1 MKNRNLP
8 LKGVGRDIHDFAGSR
23 HVTLMANYSE
33 AANRQAIERIAA
45 ASPFLVG
52 IERPGNVIPDLS
64 PLDFL
69 HAGPPL
75 AGWHEVC
82 GALRGAVV
90 GTLLRNGSSRDA
102 AAAEDMAARE
112 VRLISAQDR
121 FALGTYGGV
130 ITRDTPVLVVEN
142 RAAGTRS
149 YAALNEGR
157 GKALRYGSYEA
168 ETLKRLDWL
177 EGEFAEILDVAVRRS
192 GGIDL
197 FAILEQ
203 ALHMGDDGHSRQKA
217 ASALFANI
225 VAPFI
230 AETALGKESCARALR
245 FLAQNDIFFLPLT
258 MAAAKSAMLAAEGT
272 ADATLVTA
280 IAFNGATG
288 GIRVAGLSGW
298 WTVPV
303 PIARGQFFTGHEA
316 GDAGPVIGD
325 SEIAETMGLG
335 AFAMAGA
342 PALAR
347 YVGGSVEEA
356 TRLTT
361 EMYGITVAEH
371 PRFKIPAL
379 DYRGTPFGIDVRR
392 VAESGVTPVFNTGIA
407 HRTPGI
413 GQIGAG
419 FGRVPLA
426 CFKAARTALDAL
438 AGKGGRGA

>member
-1 MKNRNLP
+1 
-8 LKGVGRDIHDFAGSR
+8 
-23 HVTLMANYSE
+23 MANYSE

-52 IERPGNVIPDLS
+52 IERAGNVIPDLS

-230 AETALGKESCARALR
+230 AETALGKES
-245 FLAQNDIFFLPLT
+245 
-258 MAAAKSAMLAAEGT
+258 
-272 ADATLVTA
+272 
-280 IAFNGATG
+280 
-288 GIRVAGLSGW
+288 
-298 WTVPV
+298 
-303 PIARGQFFTGHEA
+303 
-316 GDAGPVIGD
+316 
-325 SEIAETMGLG
+325 
-335 AFAMAGA
+335 A
-342 PALAR
+342 PARCVSWRRTTFFSCRSPWRRQKAPC
-347 YVGGSVEEA
+347 S
-356 TRLTT
+356 RLK
-361 EMYGITVAEH
+361 EQ
-371 PRFKIPAL
+371 
-379 DYRGTPFGIDVRR
+379 
-392 VAESGVTPVFNTGIA
+392 
-407 HRTPGI
+407 RTP
-413 GQIGAG
+413 
-419 FGRVPLA
+419 RWLPRLPSTVLR
-426 CFKAARTALDAL
+426 AASALP
-438 AGKGGRGA
+438 G

>member
-1 MKNRNLP
+1 
-8 LKGVGRDIHDFAGSR
+8 
-23 HVTLMANYSE
+23 MAE
-33 AANRQAIERIAA
+33 QPKAAANQHAIERIAA

-52 IERPGNVIPDLS
+52 IERAGRVISDLS
-64 PLDFL
+64 PTDLL

-82 GALRGAVV
+82 GALRGAVI
-90 GTLLRNGSSRDA
+90 GTLLRSGAARDA
-102 AAAEDMAARE
+102 ASAESMAAEGA
-112 VRLISAQDR
+112 VRLVSAHDR
-121 FALGTYGGV
+121 SALGTYGGV
-130 ITRDTPVLVVEN
+130 IAYDTPVLVVEN
-142 RAAGTRS
+142 RTHGTRA

-157 GKALRYGSYEA
+157 GKALRYGSNDA
-168 ETLKRLDWL
+168 ETLARLDWL
-177 EGEFAEILDVAVRRS
+177 EGEFAELLDSAIRRS
-192 GGIDL
+192 GGVDL

-217 ASALFANI
+217 ASALFLNVI
-225 VAPFI
+225 APFI
-230 AETALGKESCARALR
+230 AEGEFPLERIARALR

-258 MAAAKSAMLAAEGT
+258 MAAAKSAMVAAEGVPG
-272 ADATLVTA
+272 ATIVTA
-280 IAFNGATG
+280 IAFNGTTG
-288 GIRVAGLSGW
+288 GIRVAGLGGRW
-298 WTVPV
+298 WTAPVPV
-303 PIARGQFFTGHEA
+303 ALGQYFSGYEA
-316 GDAGPVIGD
+316 KDAGPVIGD

-347 YVGGSVEEA
+347 YVGGTVEEA
-356 TRLTT
+356 TGLTS
-361 EMYGITVAEH
+361 EMYGITVSEH

-392 VAESGVTPVFNTGIA
+392 VVETGTLPVFNTGIA

-426 CFKAARTALDAL
+426 CFAAAQAALDVDAT
-438 AGKGGRGA
+438 GAKLDA

>member
-1 MKNRNLP
+1 
-8 LKGVGRDIHDFAGSR
+8 
-23 HVTLMANYSE
+23 MADYSDYSE
-33 AANRQAIERIAA
+33 NANRQAVQRIAA
-45 ASPFLVG
+45 ASPFLIG
-52 IERPGNVIPDLS
+52 IERAGGVIPDLS

-90 GTLLRNGSSRDA
+90 GTLLHCGAARDA
-102 AAAEDMAARE
+102 TAAEGMAAAGEI
-112 VRLISAQDR
+112 RLISAQDR
-121 FALGTYGGV
+121 LALGTYGGV

-142 RAAGTRS
+142 RGTGTRA

-157 GKALRYGSYEA
+157 GKALRYGSYDA
-168 ETLKRLDWL
+168 ETLARLDWL
-177 EGEFAEILDVAVRRS
+177 EGEFAELLDAAVRRS

-225 VAPFI
+225 IAPFI
-230 AETALGKESCARALR
+230 AEAGLRAESSARALR

-258 MAAAKSAMLAAEGT
+258 MAAAKSAMLAAEGISG
-272 ADATLVTA
+272 AAMVTA

-288 GIRVAGLSGW
+288 GIRVAGLSGRW
-298 WTVPV
+298 WTAPV
-303 PIARGQFFTGHEA
+303 PIARGQYFTGYEA
-316 GDAGPVIGD
+316 KEAGPVIGD

-356 TRLTT
+356 TRLTG
-361 EMYGITVAEH
+361 EMYGITIAEH

-379 DYRGTPFGIDVRR
+379 DYRGTPLGIDVRR
-392 VAESGVTPVFNTGIA
+392 VVESGVTPVFNTGIA

-426 CFKAARTALDAL
+426 CFTAARTALDAL
-438 AGKGGRGA
+438 GSSIHPPPR